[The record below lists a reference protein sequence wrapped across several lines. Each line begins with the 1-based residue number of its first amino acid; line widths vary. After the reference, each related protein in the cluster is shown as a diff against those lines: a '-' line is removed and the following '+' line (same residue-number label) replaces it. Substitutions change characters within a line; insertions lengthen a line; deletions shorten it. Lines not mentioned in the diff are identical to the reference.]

1 KVARGADL
9 VSAGN
14 PDDEHASNPLRH
26 RPQSANTS
34 AASTALLRDD
44 SSSILAGA
52 TSYSEAIAEAELR
65 SPDDTDAINE
75 RVRLASVCGSIAMSE
90 RVQQLQ
96 SKELTPSRRTQIEFF
111 EKFCDVESEPLEP
124 LIAEMEKHSESDVVK
139 ATILHETTA
148 IDPRSGVE
156 EAMRILF
163 ESESPSAIAAAGRF
177 LDESAR
183 VKLDFGL
190 ADSTKLPDGIE
201 PNVVRRL
208 AIEMIACELS
218 KACGPNSAEA
228 WLVCDRIGACRP
240 GISMHDIWRA
250 SFPPVVYDAAVRQA
264 NFLRSI
270 RSNK

>member
-1 KVARGADL
+1 
-9 VSAGN
+9 
-14 PDDEHASNPLRH
+14 
-26 RPQSANTS
+26 
-34 AASTALLRDD
+34 
-44 SSSILAGA
+44 
-52 TSYSEAIAEAELR
+52 
-65 SPDDTDAINE
+65 
-75 RVRLASVCGSIAMSE
+75 MSE

-96 SKELTPSRRTQIEFF
+96 SKELTPSRRAQIEFF

-124 LIAEMEKHSESDVVK
+124 LIAEMEKHSKSDVVK

-148 IDPRSGVE
+148 IDSRSGVE

-163 ESESPSAIAAAGRF
+163 ESESPSAMAAAGRF

-201 PNVVRRL
+201 SNVVRRL

-240 GISMHDIWRA
+240 GISMQDIWRA